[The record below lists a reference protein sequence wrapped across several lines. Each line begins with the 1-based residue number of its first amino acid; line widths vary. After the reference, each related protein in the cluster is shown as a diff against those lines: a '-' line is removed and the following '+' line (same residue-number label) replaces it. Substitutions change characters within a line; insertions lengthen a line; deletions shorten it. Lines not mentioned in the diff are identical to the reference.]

1 MTNTRKAELRK
12 AFSKVDLTALMELVE
27 EIRDEEQEKF
37 DNLPE
42 SVQDGERGE
51 RMSEIIDALDNVATT
66 LEEANDY
73 INELDDVAGLR
84 LTAEMHEKPP
94 IEENTD

>member
-12 AFSKVDLTALMELVE
+12 AFREIDVTALMELVT
-27 EIRDEEQEKF
+27 EIRDEEQDRY

-51 RMSEIIDALDNVATT
+51 RMYEIIDALDNVTT
-66 LEEANDY
+66 ALEEANDY
-73 INELDDVAGLR
+73 INELDDIAGLR
-84 LTAEMHEKPP
+84 LWG
-94 IEENTD
+94 

>member
-12 AFSKVDLTALMELVE
+12 AFREIDVTALMELVT
-27 EIRDEEQEKF
+27 EIRDEEQDRY

-51 RMSEIIDALDNVATT
+51 RMSEIIDALDNVATA

-73 INELDDVAGLR
+73 INELDDIAGLR
-84 LTAEMHEKPP
+84 LWG
-94 IEENTD
+94 

>member
-12 AFSKVDLTALMELVE
+12 AFREIDVTALMELVT
-27 EIRDEEQEKF
+27 EIRDEEQDRY

-51 RMSEIIDALDNVATT
+51 RMYEIIDALDNVVTA

-73 INELDDVAGLR
+73 INELDDIAGLR
-84 LTAEMHEKPP
+84 LWG
-94 IEENTD
+94 

>member
-12 AFSKVDLTALMELVE
+12 AFREIDVTALMELVA
-27 EIRDEEQEKF
+27 EIRDEEQDRY

-51 RMSEIIDALDNVATT
+51 RMSEIIDALDNVTT
-66 LEEANDY
+66 ALEEANDY
-73 INELDDVAGLR
+73 INELDDIAGLR
-84 LTAEMHEKPP
+84 LWG
-94 IEENTD
+94 